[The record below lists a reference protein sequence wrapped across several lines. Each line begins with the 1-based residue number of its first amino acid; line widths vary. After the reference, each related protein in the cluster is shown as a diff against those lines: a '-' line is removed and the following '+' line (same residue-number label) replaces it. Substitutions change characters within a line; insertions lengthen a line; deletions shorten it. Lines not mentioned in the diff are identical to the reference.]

1 MNWVY
6 MWTCVSEVV
15 YGIYKST
22 TVNIYAKIHAKWLCL
37 IFVYFWLTCIVFFL
51 GRHFPKR
58 PKHMLV
64 VEAKFDGEQLATD
77 PVNHTDQPE
86 FATELAWEIDRKAL
100 HQHRCLLFSTCFVLF
115 SGCYKFISLD
125 YINND
130 DICWLLFNVQE
141 SFQVLCSYT
150 SFKNQNEPMK

>member
-1 MNWVY
+1 
-6 MWTCVSEVV
+6 
-15 YGIYKST
+15 
-22 TVNIYAKIHAKWLCL
+22 
-37 IFVYFWLTCIVFFL
+37 
-51 GRHFPKR
+51 
-58 PKHMLV
+58 MLV

-100 HQHRCLLFSTCFVLF
+100 HQHRCLLFSICFVLF